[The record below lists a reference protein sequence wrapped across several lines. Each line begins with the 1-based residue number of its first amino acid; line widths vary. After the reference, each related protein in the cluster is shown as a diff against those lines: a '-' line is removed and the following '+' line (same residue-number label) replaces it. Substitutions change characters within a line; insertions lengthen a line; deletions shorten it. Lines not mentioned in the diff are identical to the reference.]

1 MDGDEGEECGGGGA
15 VVAGVAV
22 CKCFVLVVWGR
33 GGWCLYRVERVCE
46 GAGGRELPERASDG
60 VVMMGI
66 TEEIIFI
73 WRLIGSKFL

>member
-1 MDGDEGEECGGGGA
+1 VKEQGP
-15 VVAGVAV
+15 
-22 CKCFVLVVWGR
+22 
-33 GGWCLYRVERVCE
+33 
-46 GAGGRELPERASDG
+46 GRELPERASDG